1 MSELSIQQVDNDAVF
16 QVKIVA
22 SSSRTAVAG
31 QLDGMLKIK
40 VAAPPEKGKANQAI
54 IKFLAAELGVKKRRV
69 VIASGLTST
78 IKQIRISDT
87 TTSDI
92 EKLIQ

>member
-31 QLDGMLKIK
+31 RLDGMLKIK

-54 IKFLAAELGVKKRRV
+54 IKFLAAELGVKKKQV

>member
-1 MSELSIQQVDNDAVF
+1 MAELNIQQVDNDAVF

-40 VAAPPEKGKANQAI
+40 VAAPPENGKANRAI
-54 IKFLAAELGVKKRRV
+54 VKFLAAELGVKKKQV

-78 IKQIRISDT
+78 IKQIHVSDT

>member
-87 TTSDI
+87 TTCDI

>member
-1 MSELSIQQVDNDAVF
+1 MVELNIQQIDNDAVF

-31 QLDGMLKIK
+31 RLDGMLKIK

-54 IKFLAAELGVKKRRV
+54 IKFLAKELGVKKRQV

-78 IKQIRISDT
+78 IKQIRITDI

>member
-1 MSELSIQQVDNDAVF
+1 MSELSVQQVDNDAVF

-40 VAAPPEKGKANQAI
+40 VAAPPENGKANRAI
-54 IKFLAAELGVKKRRV
+54 VKFLAAELGVKKKQV

-78 IKQIRISDT
+78 IKQIHVSDT

>member
-1 MSELSIQQVDNDAVF
+1 MVKLNIQQVNNDAVF

-40 VAAPPEKGKANQAI
+40 VAAPPENGKANRAI
-54 IKFLAAELGVKKRRV
+54 VKFLAAELGVKKKQV

-78 IKQIRISDT
+78 IKQIQVSDT

>member
-1 MSELSIQQVDNDAVF
+1 MVELNIQQVDNNAVF

-40 VAAPPEKGKANQAI
+40 IAAPPEKGKANQAI
-54 IKFLAAELGVKKRRV
+54 IKFLAAKLGIKKKQV

-87 TTSDI
+87 TTGDI

>member
-1 MSELSIQQVDNDAVF
+1 MVELNIQQVNNDAVF

-40 VAAPPEKGKANQAI
+40 VAAPPENGKANRAI
-54 IKFLAAELGVKKRRV
+54 VKFLAAELGVKKKQV

-87 TTSDI
+87 TTGDI

>member
-1 MSELSIQQVDNDAVF
+1 MVELNIQQVNNDAVF

-40 VAAPPEKGKANQAI
+40 VAAPPENGKANRAI
-54 IKFLAAELGVKKRRV
+54 VKFLAAELGIKKKQV

-78 IKQIRISDT
+78 IKQIHVSDT
-87 TTSDI
+87 TTSEI

>member
-1 MSELSIQQVDNDAVF
+1 MAELNIQQVDRDAVF
-16 QVKIVA
+16 QVKVVA

-54 IKFLAAELGVKKRRV
+54 IKFLAEKLGVKRKQV

-78 IKQIRISDT
+78 IKQIQISDT
-87 TTSDI
+87 KTSDI

>member
-1 MSELSIQQVDNDAVF
+1 MSELDIQQIDNNAVF

-22 SSSRTAVAG
+22 SSSRTAVG
-31 QLDGMLKIK
+31 GHLDGMLKIK

-54 IKFLAAELGVKKRRV
+54 IKFLANKLNIKKKQV

-78 IKQIRISDT
+78 IKQIHISDA

>member
-1 MSELSIQQVDNDAVF
+1 MVKLNIQQVDNDAVF

-40 VAAPPEKGKANQAI
+40 VAAPPENGKANRAI
-54 IKFLAAELGVKKRRV
+54 VKFLAAKLGVKKKQV

-78 IKQIRISDT
+78 IKQIHVSDT
-87 TTSDI
+87 TTSEI

>member
-1 MSELSIQQVDNDAVF
+1 MVELSIQQVDNDAVF

-54 IKFLAAELGVKKRRV
+54 IKFLAEKLGVKKKRV

-78 IKQIRISDT
+78 IKHIRISDIT
-87 TTSDI
+87 TDDI

>member
-1 MSELSIQQVDNDAVF
+1 MVELNIQQVNNDAVF

-40 VAAPPEKGKANQAI
+40 VAAPPENGKANRAI
-54 IKFLAAELGVKKRRV
+54 VKFLAAELGVKKKQV

-78 IKQIRISDT
+78 IKQIHVSNT
-87 TTSDI
+87 TTSEI

>member
-1 MSELSIQQVDNDAVF
+1 MVELNIQQVDNDAVF

-54 IKFLAAELGVKKRRV
+54 IKFLAEKLGVKKKQV

-78 IKQIRISDT
+78 IKQIQISDT

>member
-40 VAAPPEKGKANQAI
+40 VAAPPERGKANQAI
-54 IKFLAAELGVKKRRV
+54 IKFLAEKLGVKKKQV

-92 EKLIQ
+92 KKLIQ

>member
-1 MSELSIQQVDNDAVF
+1 MVELNIQQIDDDAVF

-22 SSSRTAVAG
+22 SSSKTAVAG
-31 QLDGMLKIK
+31 QFDGMLKIK
-40 VAAPPEKGKANQAI
+40 VAAPPQKGRANQAI
-54 IKFLAAELGVKKRRV
+54 IQFLADKLGVKKKQV

-87 TTSDI
+87 TTNNI

>member
-1 MSELSIQQVDNDAVF
+1 MVELNIQQVNNDAVF

-40 VAAPPEKGKANQAI
+40 VAAPPENGKANRAI
-54 IKFLAAELGVKKRRV
+54 VKFLAAELGVKKKQV

-78 IKQIRISDT
+78 IKQIHVSDT
-87 TTSDI
+87 TTSEI